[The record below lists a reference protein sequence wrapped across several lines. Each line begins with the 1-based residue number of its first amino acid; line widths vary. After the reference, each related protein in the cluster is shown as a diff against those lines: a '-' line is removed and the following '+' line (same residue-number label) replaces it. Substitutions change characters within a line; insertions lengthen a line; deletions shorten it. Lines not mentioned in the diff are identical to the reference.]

1 MSQQVKTRKG
11 TIRGA
16 LVRAAFT
23 RGFREAREGRPM
35 DYDAFTG
42 PGETNDRWQ
51 YERGRQFALIYSGA
65 VKDGGRVRWQACV
78 AFEQA
83 VRCHWIR

>member
-1 MSQQVKTRKG
+1 MTMSLQVKTKKG

-23 RGFREAREGRPM
+23 RGFREARPM

-51 YERGRQFALIYSGA
+51 YERGRQFGLIYSGA
-65 VKDGGRVRWQACV
+65 AFDQAL
-78 AFEQA
+78 
-83 VRCHWIR
+83 RCQWIR

>member
-1 MSQQVKTRKG
+1 MTMSLQVKTKKG

-16 LVRAAFT
+16 LVRA
-23 RGFREAREGRPM
+23 
-35 DYDAFTG
+35 AFTG

-51 YERGRQFALIYSGA
+51 YERGRQFGLIYSGA
-65 VKDGGRVRWQACV
+65 VKDGGRVRWQACE

-83 VRCHWIR
+83 LRCQWIR